1 MAGAAELTS
10 GDDANAVRSACI
22 DIGSNTTRL
31 LVAEPDG
38 GGLHEVL
45 ARRMFVP
52 LVDGAGGAID
62 PETVTVLASVV
73 AAHAAVAR
81 ECGAEHIHAVA
92 TAAIRHAANRVALC
106 AAIRREAGLPV
117 RVLDDA
123 EEARL
128 AFAGATRTLPAP
140 PDGIVGVVDVGGGSS
155 ELVAGTVAGGVSW
168 YASVRVGSGV
178 LTERHVRS
186 DPPGAG
192 DLRALRAEADAA
204 FAGVAAPRPR
214 CAYAVGGSA
223 TSLRRLCGA
232 ELTPRALDD
241 ALRRVVAAPVRE
253 TARRLSLDRERV
265 RLLPAGLVLLR
276 AAAEAFG
283 GLPLEIARGGL
294 REGVVLQDFAGERG
308 GS

>member
-10 GDDANAVRSACI
+10 GDDANAVRTACI

-38 GGLHEVL
+38 PGMREVV

-52 LVDGAGGAID
+52 LVDRDGGAID
-62 PETVTVLASVV
+62 ADTVTVLASVV

-81 ECGAEHIHAVA
+81 ECGADRIHAVA
-92 TAAIRHAANRVALC
+92 TAAIRHAANREALC
-106 AAIRREAGLPV
+106 AAIRREAGLAV

-128 AFAGATRTLPAP
+128 AFAGATRTLAEP
-140 PDGIVGVVDVGGGSS
+140 PDGTVGVVDVGGGSS
-155 ELVAGTVAGGVSW
+155 ELVAGTVAGGASW

-186 DPPGAG
+186 DPPTAE

-204 FAGVAAPRPR
+204 FAGITAPRPG

-223 TSLRRLCGA
+223 TSLRRLCGG
-232 ELTPRALDD
+232 ELTPLALED
-241 ALRRVVAAPVRE
+241 ALRLVVSWSVRD
-253 TARRLSLDRERV
+253 TARRLSLARERV

-283 GLPLEIARGGL
+283 GAPLEVARGGL
-294 REGVVLQDFAGERG
+294 REGIVLEDFAAERFG
-308 GS
+308 

>member
-1 MAGAAELTS
+1 MAGAVELTA
-10 GDDANAVRSACI
+10 GDDGKRVRSACI

-31 LVAEPDG
+31 LVAEPAG
-38 GGLHEVL
+38 AGLREVL

-81 ECGAEHIHAVA
+81 DCGAERVHAVA
-92 TAAIRHAANRVALC
+92 TAAIRHAANREALC
-106 AAIRREAGLPV
+106 AAVRRESGLRV

-128 AFAGATRTLPAP
+128 AFAGATGMIASP
-140 PDGIVGVVDVGGGSS
+140 PEGTVGVVDVGGGSS

-178 LTERHVRS
+178 LTERFVES
-186 DPPGAG
+186 DPPTASE
-192 DLRALRAEADAA
+192 LVALRAEADAA
-204 FAGVAAPRPR
+204 FAGIAAPRVR

-223 TSLRRLCGA
+223 TSLRRLCGD
-232 ELTPRALDD
+232 ELTPRALDR
-241 ALRRVVAAPVRE
+241 ALELVAAWSVRDA
-253 TARRLSLDRERV
+253 ARRLALARERV
-265 RLLPAGLVLLR
+265 RLLPAGLLLLR

-283 GLPLEIARGGL
+283 GLPLEVARGGL
-294 REGVVLQDFAGERG
+294 REGVVLEDFAGAAPA
-308 GS
+308 